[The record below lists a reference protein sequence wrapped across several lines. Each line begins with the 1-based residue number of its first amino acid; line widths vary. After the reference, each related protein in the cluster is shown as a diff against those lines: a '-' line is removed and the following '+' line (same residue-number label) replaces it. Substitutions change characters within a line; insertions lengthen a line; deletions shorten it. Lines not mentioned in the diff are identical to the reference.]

1 MGIFKDF
8 VFGNKQK
15 TALTKA
21 QISAA
26 PQNAQIFCRQIIE
39 SMEMCKKT
47 VNVNTFFS
55 RYDLALQRVDELEV
69 LSKYVKLKEPPKAT
83 RKYLLDNKD
92 AEIISLIDRIS
103 WDMAE
108 KNNKAKRPKDDNEL
122 ADILRSKFE
131 GFEDRMSP
139 AALEHL
145 ARLTRKM

>member
-1 MGIFKDF
+1 MSFIKDF

-39 SMEMCKKT
+39 SMEICKKT

-83 RKYLLDNKD
+83 RKYLIDNKD
-92 AEIISLIDRIS
+92 AEIIALIDRIS
-103 WDMAE
+103 WDLAE
-108 KNNKAKRPKDDNEL
+108 KNNKSKHPKDDNAL
-122 ADILRSKFE
+122 ADDLRSKFQ
-131 GFEDRMSP
+131 GFEDKLSP
-139 AALEHL
+139 TVLEHL
-145 ARLTRKM
+145 EYLTRKM